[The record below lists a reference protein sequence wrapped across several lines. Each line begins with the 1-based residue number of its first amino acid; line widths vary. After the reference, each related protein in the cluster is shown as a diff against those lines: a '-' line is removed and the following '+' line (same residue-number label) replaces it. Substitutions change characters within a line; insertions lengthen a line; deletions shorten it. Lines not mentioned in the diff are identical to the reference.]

1 MPKRRHGRAS
11 RPKLP
16 RLFDLLQKDKAR
28 TLRVLEKHG
37 VYFDA
42 GTFITMSAT
51 LEKVAAYH
59 AVPDHEAFIA
69 ELLRRPAPRKG
80 R

>member
-1 MPKRRHGRAS
+1 MAKRKHGRVAF
-11 RPKLP
+11 RRKLP
-16 RLFDLLQKDKAR
+16 SLFELLKKDQS
-28 TLRVLEKHG
+28 RVMAVLSRHG

-42 GTFITMSAT
+42 GTFVTLSAP

-59 AVPDHEAFIA
+59 AVPDKKKFLAD
-69 ELLRRPAPRKG
+69 LLG

>member
-1 MPKRRHGRAS
+1 MKNRKHGGVAVKK
-11 RPKLP
+11 KLP
-16 RLFDLLQKDKAR
+16 TLLELLKKDQ
-28 TLRVLEKHG
+28 TRVLSVLHKHG

-42 GTFITMSAT
+42 GTYLTLIAS

-59 AVPDHEAFIA
+59 AVPNKKKFFAD
-69 ELLRRPAPRKG
+69 LLG

>member
-1 MPKRRHGRAS
+1 MAKRKHGRVAV
-11 RPKLP
+11 RRKLP
-16 RLFDLLQKDKAR
+16 SLFELLKKDQS
-28 TLRVLEKHG
+28 RVMAVLSRHG

-42 GTFITMSAT
+42 GTFVTLSAP

-59 AVPDHEAFIA
+59 AVPDKKKFLAD
-69 ELLRRPAPRKG
+69 LLG

>member
-1 MPKRRHGRAS
+1 MAKRKHGRIAV
-11 RPKLP
+11 RRKLP
-16 RLFDLLQKDKAR
+16 SLFELLKKDRA
-28 TLRVLEKHG
+28 RVLAVLSRHG

-42 GTFITMSAT
+42 GTFITLSAP

-59 AVPDHEAFIA
+59 AVPDKKKFLAD
-69 ELLRRPAPRKG
+69 LLG

>member
-1 MPKRRHGRAS
+1 MAKRKHGRVAV
-11 RPKLP
+11 RRKLP
-16 RLFDLLQKDKAR
+16 SLFELLKKDQAR
-28 TLRVLEKHG
+28 VMAVLSRHG

-42 GTFITMSAT
+42 GTFITLSAP

-59 AVPDHEAFIA
+59 AVPDKKKFLND
-69 ELLRRPAPRKG
+69 LLG